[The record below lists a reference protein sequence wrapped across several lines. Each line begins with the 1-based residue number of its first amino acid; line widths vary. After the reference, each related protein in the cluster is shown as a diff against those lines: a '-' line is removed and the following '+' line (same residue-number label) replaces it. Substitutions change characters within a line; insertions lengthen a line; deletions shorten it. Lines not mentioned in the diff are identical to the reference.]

1 MHPTTYLGALSKR
14 ELMHKST
21 LNFKHGK
28 QFCFPEFMRKTRN
41 FSQYKLGS
49 YVFYIERRLN
59 GGIRKNI
66 SEFLNS
72 NLGHLLADNFIIV
85 HMYYNLQC
93 TSLKNR
99 TDR

>member
-1 MHPTTYLGALSKR
+1 
-14 ELMHKST
+14 
-21 LNFKHGK
+21 
-28 QFCFPEFMRKTRN
+28 MRKTRN

-49 YVFYIERRLN
+49 YTFSTLSAAAKTGVLE
-59 GGIRKNI
+59 KNI